1 MTPSIEEQKENIVKA
16 ITDKVN
22 ERRKQYGIT
31 PSDTILELS
40 GTAFGEHNVLATS
53 LMNAVETHSVWT
65 TLSKLDLP
73 FLKQTSRAIDEK
85 FPPKR

>member
-31 PSDTILELS
+31 PSETISELS
-40 GTAFGEHNVLATS
+40 GIAFGEHNVLAIS

-65 TLSKLDLP
+65 TLLELDLP
-73 FLKQTSRAIDEK
+73 FLKRTSHAIDEK